1 MTATDLWRKRW
12 VRLTALAMS
21 VPLVLACFVTG
32 YYYVRF
38 AQLLDDRLHGAR
50 QRTFPR
56 VFARP
61 LELRRGQGLTDLQ
74 LIDRL
79 NDLGY
84 AQRPVA
90 ERPGE
95 FAVGDGS
102 IFINA
107 RARDLN
113 GKTVR
118 VTFRPPLQPA
128 RPSDRK
134 PAPPRADRV
143 QRLEIGDRSA
153 ERLVLDTPLL
163 TSLIT
168 GEREKRRPVALTAIP
183 DRVVQAVLAVEDR
196 RYYEHPGIDPIAIT
210 RAVVANMVGRS
221 AYVSGAST
229 ITQQVIRNVFLP
241 QFDGWTLRL
250 ARQQSGWAG
259 IRRKLL
265 EQFLAL
271 VLNTRASK
279 DEILEIYLNDMPLGQ
294 RGSFAIVG
302 VAEASRLFFGKDVSN
317 VTLAEAATMAGVL
330 QSPSALSPF
339 NNPDRCKER
348 RNVVLSAMV
357 DAGFTDHD
365 LADRAMHE
373 PLGVAPRALEAEAP
387 YFVDY
392 VTRTLD
398 ADYPGLTT
406 TTTKAVDVHTTLDV
420 HLQRLAQDAVR
431 DGLTTLDKT
440 LSRRKRKGQAEAA
453 LIAVDPRTGEILAMV
468 GGRSYNQS
476 QLNRA
481 MTARRQPGSV
491 FKPFVYLAAFEHAAA
506 TGDGTVTPASLV
518 DDSPT
523 SWEFDDQVWTPENY
537 ENEYEG
543 VITFRRALAH
553 SRNVA
558 TIKVAEQAGY
568 ERVAELWRRL
578 RVGTPPKAYPSIA
591 LGVFEATPFEIA
603 TAYTLFPNL
612 GVVKPLRHIERIDSG
627 GTEVKQKP
635 RAAPR
640 GVAAADSA
648 YLVLSMMRSVLNEGT
663 GAGARAA
670 GFTLDAAGKTGT
682 TNDLRDAWFAGFT
695 PDLLT
700 VVWVGFDENQP
711 LGLSGAQAAL
721 PIWTQFMAR
730 ALSGRNS
737 AEFDVPEGISFVN
750 IDPASGKLATPAC
763 PRTFREAF
771 RVGTEPVRQCDLH
784 RF

>member
-1 MTATDLWRKRW
+1 M
-12 VRLTALAMS
+12 RLTALAMS
-21 VPLVLACFVTG
+21 VPLVLACFLTG

-38 AQLLDDRLHGAR
+38 AQLLDDRLHGTR

-61 LELRRGQGLTDLQ
+61 LELHRGQALTDLQ

-102 IFINA
+102 IFIRA
-107 RARDLN
+107 RARELS

-118 VTFRPPLQPA
+118 VMFRPSTPPPTPA
-128 RPSDRK
+128 RRPPQPPPR
-134 PAPPRADRV
+134 PPRADRV
-143 QRLEIGDRSA
+143 QRLEVAEKLA
-153 ERLVLDTPLL
+153 ERLVLETPLL
-163 TSLIT
+163 TSLTT
-168 GEREKRRPVALTAIP
+168 GEREKRRPVALAAIP
-183 DRVVQAVLAVEDR
+183 DRMVQAVLAVEDH
-196 RYYEHPGIDPIAIT
+196 RYYDHPGVDPIAMV
-210 RAVVANMVGRS
+210 RAVFTNLFGNG

-229 ITQQVIRNVFLP
+229 ITQQVVRNVFLP
-241 QFDGWTLRL
+241 QFDGWTLQL
-250 ARQQSGWAG
+250 ARQQSGWG
-259 IRRKLL
+259 GLRRKLL

-271 VLNTRASK
+271 ILNTRASK
-279 DEILEIYLNDMPLGQ
+279 DEILEIYLNDMPFGQ

-317 VTLAEAATMAGVL
+317 VSVAEAATIAGVL

-339 NNPDRCKER
+339 NNPARSKDR
-348 RNVVLSAMV
+348 RNVVLQTMV
-357 DAGFTDHD
+357 DAGFIDSEV
-365 LADRAMHE
+365 ADRAMQE
-373 PLGVAPRALEAEAP
+373 PIGVVQRALEAEAP
-387 YFVDY
+387 HFVDY

-398 ADYPGLTT
+398 SDYPGLTT
-406 TTTKAVDVHTTLDV
+406 TTDKPVDVHTTLDL
-420 HLQRLAQDAVR
+420 HLQRVAQDAVR
-431 DGLTTLDKT
+431 DGLTVLDKT

-453 LIAVDPRTGEILAMV
+453 LIAVDPKTGEILAMV

-481 MTARRQPGSV
+481 ITARRQPGSV
-491 FKPFVYLAAFEHAAA
+491 FKPFVYLAAFEHAAQM
-506 TGDGTVTPASLV
+506 GDASVTPAALV

-523 SWEFDDQVWTPENY
+523 TWEFDDQVWTPENY
-537 ENEYEG
+537 QNEYEG

-553 SRNVA
+553 SRNIA
-558 TIKVAEQAGY
+558 AIKVAEQAGY
-568 ERVAELWRRL
+568 ERVAEFWKRL
-578 RVGTPPKAYPSIA
+578 RIGTPPKAYPSIA

-603 TAYTLFPNL
+603 TAYTMFPNY
-612 GVVKPLRHIERIDSG
+612 GVVRPLQHIERIDRG
-627 GTEVKQKP
+627 GDEVKLKP

-640 GVAAADSA
+640 GIAASDTTF
-648 YLVLSMMRSVLNEGT
+648 LVVNMMRSVINEGT
-663 GAGARAA
+663 GAGARSA

-700 VVWVGFDENQP
+700 VVWVGYDENQP
-711 LGLSGAQAAL
+711 LGLSGSQAAL
-721 PIWTQFMAR
+721 PIWTQFMTR
-730 ALSGRNS
+730 ALSGRTG
-737 AEFDVPEGISFVN
+737 AEFEVPDGISFVD
-750 IDPASGKLATPAC
+750 IDPASGKVATPAC